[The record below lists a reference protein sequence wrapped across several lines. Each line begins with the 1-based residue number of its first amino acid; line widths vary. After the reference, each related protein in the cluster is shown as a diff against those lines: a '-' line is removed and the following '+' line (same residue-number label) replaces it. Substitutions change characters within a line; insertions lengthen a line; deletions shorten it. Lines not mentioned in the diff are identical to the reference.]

1 MRKTLKKKEKKKEL
15 LNKRKEGED
24 LRRKRCRERNC
35 HRFGESF
42 WPIFRVESNQP
53 IDRSHVLV
61 TMFPRCRHLKLHR
74 ARQWDGSDPEDTG
87 LSSDGCWIS
96 CEIRIFLFFEIDVS
110 NGGKK
115 LIAQN
120 WFQLNNSWKI
130 YVIIN
135 LCLLYNFNIEFGGRN
150 RSNVVLEIN
159 L

>member
-1 MRKTLKKKEKKKEL
+1 MKKKEKKKEL

-42 WPIFRVESNQP
+42 WPIFRVESN
-53 IDRSHVLV
+53 RSISRSCNYVSSMPPSKVASCATVRRKRPRGHRFIVRWMLDFLWNPY
-61 TMFPRCRHLKLHR
+61 FPFLWNRCFQR
-74 ARQWDGSDPEDTG
+74 
-87 LSSDGCWIS
+87 
-96 CEIRIFLFFEIDVS
+96 
-110 NGGKK
+110 GKK